1 MAGLIGSPSDMPP
14 ARAATDFARKPSQ
27 KLICLL
33 IVSLLGTSATVAAVD
48 LLPGRTYADHISGD
62 LDAWQRIEFQP
73 RRASLQ
79 RATQIKVAI
88 ETKGPS
94 MQGLIRIPGGLASNF
109 DTGYG
114 LTVVDLFNAGDE
126 TRGYPEIVAVEI
138 AFTQS
143 VPGQVFQVFAAED

>member
-1 MAGLIGSPSDMPP
+1 MC
-14 ARAATDFARKPSQ
+14 RKLMYFSAI
-27 KLICLL
+27 L
-33 IVSLLGTSATVAAVD
+33 LLGVSPGIAAIDAVTVPAYM
-48 LLPGRTYADHISGD
+48 GRASGH
-62 LDAWQRIEFQP
+62 LDAWQRIEFRP

-109 DTGYG
+109 DTGRG
-114 LTVVDLFNAGDE
+114 LTVVDLINPGDE
-126 TRGYPEIVAVEI
+126 IRGYPEIVAVEI

-143 VPGQVFQVFAAED
+143 VPGQVFRVFAAED